1 MPISD
6 NPVIKLSSNT
16 NGHDY
21 VIGDLHGCYDLLEK
35 LLERVNFDTRYDR
48 LFSVGDI
55 VDRGESSFKCLQLL
69 SKPWF
74 YAVRGNHEQLMLTF
88 FEDYLVS
95 RYIDAFAFDE
105 EEDDSHFLA
114 NGGEWVE
121 MYFHSKTSKMI
132 KAFDTLLK
140 RVEKLPYILI
150 VGENNN
156 RFNIV
161 HADLLRPKDSS
172 VELSL
177 WTDNDLDKWHEASV
191 IVDDYKPSLLWS
203 RLLMGSG
210 SKVIDTPFYD
220 GLSTT
225 YCGHTISKY
234 DGELRRVLSHV
245 CLDHG
250 AYRSVNNSNYCLTM
264 INANT
269 QEVHVVS

>member
-1 MPISD
+1 MPILD
-6 NPVIKLSSNT
+6 NPVIKLASNT

-21 VIGDLHGCYDLLEK
+21 VVGDLHGCYDLLEE
-35 LLERVNFDTRYDR
+35 LLERVSFDTRCDR

-55 VDRGESSFKCLQLL
+55 IDRGESSFECLKLL

-88 FEDYLVS
+88 FEDYLTS
-95 RYIDAFAFDE
+95 GYIDAFAFDE
-105 EEDDSHFLA
+105 EEDDSAFLA

-121 MYFHSKTSKMI
+121 TYFHPTTHKMI
-132 KAFDTLLK
+132 KTFDTLLK
-140 RVEKLPYILI
+140 RVGKLPYILI

-156 RFNIV
+156 RFNMV

-177 WTDNDLDKWHEASV
+177 WTDNDLDKWHEASA
-191 IVDDYKPSLLWS
+191 IVDAYKPSLLWS

-210 SKVIDTPFYD
+210 SNVIDTPFYD

-250 AYRSVNNSNYCLTM
+250 AYRSVNNTNYCLTM

-269 QEVHVVS
+269 QEVHVAS

>member
-1 MPISD
+1 MPISN
-6 NPVIKLSSNT
+6 NPVIKLAYNN

-21 VIGDLHGCYDLLEK
+21 VIGDLHGCYALLEK
-35 LLERVNFDTRYDR
+35 LLKQVNFDSRCDR

-55 VDRGESSFKCLQLL
+55 VDRGESSFKCLKLL

-88 FEDYLVS
+88 FEDYLAS
-95 RYIDAFAFDE
+95 GYIDALAFDE
-105 EEDDSHFLA
+105 EEDDSCFLA

-121 MYFHSKTSKMI
+121 TYFHRATSKMI
-132 KAFDTLLK
+132 KAFDTLLNH
-140 RVEKLPYILI
+140 VQKLPYILI
-150 VGENNN
+150 VGDNEN

-177 WTDNDLDKWHEASV
+177 WKDNDLDKWHEASF
-191 IVDDYKPSLLWS
+191 IADDYKPSLLWS

-220 GLSTT
+220 ELSTT
-225 YCGHTISKY
+225 YCGHTIRKY

-269 QEVHVVS
+269 QEVHVAS

>member
-1 MPISD
+1 
-6 NPVIKLSSNT
+6 
-16 NGHDY
+16 
-21 VIGDLHGCYDLLEK
+21 
-35 LLERVNFDTRYDR
+35 
-48 LFSVGDI
+48 
-55 VDRGESSFKCLQLL
+55 
-69 SKPWF
+69 
-74 YAVRGNHEQLMLTF
+74 
-88 FEDYLVS
+88 
-95 RYIDAFAFDE
+95 
-105 EEDDSHFLA
+105 
-114 NGGEWVE
+114 
-121 MYFHSKTSKMI
+121 MI
-132 KAFDTLLK
+132 KAFDTLLNH
-140 RVEKLPYILI
+140 VQKLPYILI
-150 VGENNN
+150 VGDNEN

-177 WTDNDLDKWHEASV
+177 WTDNDLDKWHEASF
-191 IVDDYKPSLLWS
+191 IAETHKPSLLWS

-220 GLSTT
+220 GLSIT